1 MNNKFKNQKD
11 GFLQLIIL
19 IVIGLFLLNYFHI
32 TFADFIVWLKTA
44 IQNVF

>member
-1 MNNKFKNQKD
+1 MKKLENKTG